1 MPTTQNTDLINT
13 KYQELLIACKQFLNK
28 NNENKI
34 QKAFEYAIKDFSKN
48 KEKFLTE
55 SIPHPCEVA
64 IIVAKEIGLGETSV
78 ISALLHRTIQDNQ
91 EIISFFEKEYG
102 KSVVSILIGINKT
115 SNIWTD
121 KISFNAE
128 NFRKLFISLADDIRV
143 VLIKLAHCLY
153 DIRNFDYLN
162 KEFKDQILSEVE
174 FFYIPISHQLG
185 FYNIKTELE
194 ELLMKYTKP
203 ELFNSIESKIIESE
217 SERDRFIMEF
227 TLPIQRELLM
237 YGYDCDIKGRSKSI
251 SSIWHKMQK
260 KQLNFDEVFDLFAI
274 RIIVNS
280 KKKNE
285 KSDCWRIFSIVTNIY
300 KPNPKRLRDWISQP
314 KPNGYESLQI
324 TVEGPRGKWVEVQI
338 RTKRMDEEAEKGI
351 AAHWKYKNVQ
361 TKQSSEEWLD
371 GIREILENP
380 HEKAKTE
387 NLLESK
393 PLLDTDKIFVFTPR
407 GDLKKLPV
415 GSTVLD
421 FAYEI
426 HTTIGSKCKGGK
438 VNGKITPI
446 KRILQNG
453 DRVEIITS
461 NNQFPKLDW
470 LNIVVTNKAISKIKR
485 SLNEERFKE
494 AKTGNEIL
502 RRKLRNWKLKFNDE
516 TIDKLVKHYKL
527 PSSVDLYYKIAI
539 DDIDI
544 QEIKKILLGT
554 FDTSIKSDK
563 IDDSLVNKE
572 LLSKTED
579 FHDILLIDENLKNI
593 NYTFAKCCNPIL
605 GDNVFGFVTIG
616 KGITI
621 HRKNCPNASYLF
633 DNYKYRIKKVK
644 WKQIEGMKLF
654 QAQIKIVGT
663 DKQGIMNNVL
673 KILSNDMKLN
683 LTTLSVNSRDDG
695 IFEGRVGLNVTNS
708 KILATIVSTIQKI
721 EGVSKVSRISK
732 LE

>member
-1 MPTTQNTDLINT
+1 MPENQNTALLKTN
-13 KYQELLIACKQFLNK
+13 YQELLDACKPFLN
-28 NNENKI
+28 NDNELKI
-34 QKAFEYAIKDFSKN
+34 QKAYEYAIKDFSKN
-48 KEKFLTE
+48 KKKFLSE

-78 ISALLHRTIQDNQ
+78 ISALLHRSIQDNE
-91 EIISFFEKEYG
+91 EIISFFDKEFG

-121 KISFNAE
+121 KISFNAD
-128 NFRKLFISLADDIRV
+128 NFRKLFLSLADDIRV
-143 VLIKLAHCLY
+143 ILIKLAHCLY
-153 DIRNFDYLN
+153 DMRKFEYLSN
-162 KEFKDQILSEVE
+162 EFKKQILSEVE

-185 FYNIKTELE
+185 FYYIKTELE
-194 ELLMKYTKP
+194 DLLMKYTKP

-217 SERDRFIMEF
+217 NERDRFIMEF

-251 SSIWHKMQK
+251 PSIWHKMLK
-260 KQLNFDEVFDLFAI
+260 KQLHFDEVFDLFAI
-274 RIIVNS
+274 RIVIDS
-280 KKKNE
+280 KKKDE

-324 TVEGPRGKWVEVQI
+324 TVEGPRTKWVEVQI

-361 TKQSSEEWLD
+361 NKQNFEERLASF
-371 GIREILENP
+371 REILENP

-393 PLLDTDKIFVFTPR
+393 PISDTDKIFVFTPQ

-421 FAYEI
+421 FAFEI
-426 HTTIGSKCKGGK
+426 HTTIGSKCKGGR

-446 KRILQNG
+446 KRVLQNG

-470 LNIVVTNKAISKIKR
+470 LNIVVTNKAISRIKR

-527 PSSVDLYYKIAI
+527 SSSVDLYYKIAMEE
-539 DDIDI
+539 IDI
-544 QEIKKILLGT
+544 LEVKKILIGT
-554 FDTSIKSDK
+554 FETLIKFDKTDENSIDKEIQSKSEAYD
-563 IDDSLVNKE
+563 
-572 LLSKTED
+572 
-579 FHDILLIDENLKNI
+579 DILLIDENLKNV

-605 GDNVFGFVTIG
+605 GDKVFGFVTIG

-621 HRKNCPNASYLF
+621 HRKNCPNAQHLS
-633 DNYKYRIKKVK
+633 DNYKYRIRKVK
-644 WKQIEGMKLF
+644 WRQTEGMKLF
-654 QAQIKIVGT
+654 QALIKIVGA

-673 KILSNDMKLN
+673 KILSDDMKLN
-683 LTTLSVNSRDDG
+683 LTTLSVNSRTNG
-695 IFEGRVGLNVTNS
+695 IFEGIVGINVTDS
-708 KILATIVSTIQKI
+708 KMLATIVSKIQKI
-721 EGVSKVSRISK
+721 EGVLKVSRISK
-732 LE
+732 L